1 MQNNSFSLRKIITVG
16 ILVLILFS
24 AVFIYISTRLHIV
37 KSTPDPS
44 RYPSSLSV
52 VVFEFNQKLDKAAI
66 EKRFKTDPKSIVT
79 FDFESS
85 STILVSDK
93 TLRINIASTP
103 VPGKHSISLA
113 NITSESGESFSQ
125 KMAMNIVNTP
135 YKNMSDDEKKL
146 FDEAAT
152 EGDELPNDPIVSV
165 LPHETDK
172 YKMTYT
178 FPPEDVEL
186 PATITITMKF
196 FEPGD
201 VALPATEAEKNTY
214 LQDIR
219 KYRKEAL
226 AYLESKGINLAKY
239 VLTYTESDLRSEFPA
254 GYTPKAEVGE

>member
-1 MQNNSFSLRKIITVG
+1 MYSNSTKSLIR
-16 ILVLILFS
+16 
-24 AVFIYISTRLHIV
+24 RLS
-37 KSTPDPS
+37 K
-44 RYPSSLSV
+44 
-52 VVFEFNQKLDKAAI
+52 
-66 EKRFKTDPKSIVT
+66 KRFKTDPKSIVT
-79 FDFESS
+79 FDFEST

-103 VPGKHSISLA
+103 VPGKHSLSLT

-146 FDEAAT
+146 FDEAAA

-201 VALPATEAEKNTY
+201 VALPATEAEKKY
-214 LQDIR
+214 LSPGYPQIPQGSSCIPR
-219 KYRKEAL
+219 EQRYYSRQICL
-226 AYLESKGINLAKY
+226 NLHG
-239 VLTYTESDLRSEFPA
+239 V
-254 GYTPKAEVGE
+254 